1 MVCSLELGSISQSQN
16 QLSKFKKAV
25 GSLLL
30 LQHKLSWPQKGGPPI
45 VSSKVR
51 ILALQLSTWPS
62 AYDATPCHE
71 WRSTWVLVSVKL
83 SVHHFNIAK
92 SYHQMFPLNLSIPI
106 ILVCSKL
113 LYIMTLICLFVCL
126 FVCSITTSSVMLWN
140 LQVYVQLWKVHGHKL
155 DSQSLVHGHG
165 EPAYTCTF
173 TLLNETSEWPSN
185 LTLKFGFP
193 DPDVYSLRPVSV
205 IQFKLSVFP
214 GQWSR
219 WRNL

>member
-126 FVCSITTSSVMLWN
+126 YVASPPPQLCSEICRCMYNCEKFMAIIWIL
-140 LQVYVQLWKVHGHKL
+140 KVWCMAMVN
-155 DSQSLVHGHG
+155 QPTLVHSPCWRRLLSGHQ
-165 EPAYTCTF
+165 
-173 TLLNETSEWPSN
+173 
-185 LTLKFGFP
+185 
-193 DPDVYSLRPVSV
+193 
-205 IQFKLSVFP
+205 I
-214 GQWSR
+214 
-219 WRNL
+219 